1 MGGQEK
7 ALPGKRGR
15 QAGDESVAD
24 REKGCWKSL
33 RRRDKTETARDGKLA
48 GQEQT
53 SPLWLEAAGQA
64 LPLSGLSY

>member
-7 ALPGKRGR
+7 ALPGRRGR
-15 QAGDESVAD
+15 QAGDD
-24 REKGCWKSL
+24 REKGCWKGL
-33 RRRDKTETARDGKLA
+33 QRKDKTETARDGKLA